1 MRALLLDVPQSLLDE
16 RRRLG
21 HDHADEMWEGV
32 LHMVP
37 PASGPHQERGTALV
51 SILHALSKQRGL
63 RATYETGVFA
73 VGRDDDY
80 RVPDNVVSRPE
91 NRTLRGVDGR
101 AELVVEFRSRNDES
115 YEKLP
120 FYARVGV
127 QEVLILDGSTID
139 LRRLAGSDYVVV
151 DPEPGGDG
159 WVHLSCLPLAIRPAK
174 NGLIE
179 AAWQGTSE
187 FL

>member
-21 HDHADEMWEGV
+21 HDRLDEMWDGV

-37 PASGPHQERGTALV
+37 PPGGPHQKRGTVLV
-51 SILHALSKQRGL
+51 SILHALSKQCGL
-63 RATYETGVFA
+63 EATYETGVFA
-73 VGRDDDY
+73 VGRNDDY

-91 NRTLRGVDGR
+91 NRTPRGVDGR
-101 AELVVEFRSRNDES
+101 AELVVEFRSPNDES

-120 FYARVGV
+120 FYARMEV
-127 QEVLILDGSTID
+127 QEVLILDRSTID
-139 LRRLAGSDYVVV
+139 LRRLVDGEYVAV
-151 DPEPGGDG
+151 DPEPGASG
-159 WVHLSCLPLAIRPAK
+159 WVHLACLSLALRSAHDD
-174 NGLIE
+174 LIE
-179 AAWQGTSE
+179 AFWQDTTE